1 MARTAAA
8 DTKRAATDKLEL
20 GRLLGSMGHYSE
32 ALAIYEP
39 YLAVKEE
46 ADPDNADVATVCW
59 LIWRWSTRRASE
71 MRARMH

>member
-20 GRLLGSMGHYSE
+20 GRLLESMGHYSE

-46 ADPDNADVATVCW
+46 ADPDNADVARCVV
-59 LIWRWSTRRASE
+59 IWRWSTTGLL
-71 MRARMH
+71 RARMH

>member
-20 GRLLGSMGHYSE
+20 GRLLESMGHYSE

-46 ADPDNADVATVCW
+46 ADPDNADVAVCCDM
-59 LIWRWSTRRASE
+59 AVVYD
-71 MRARMH
+71 AQGF